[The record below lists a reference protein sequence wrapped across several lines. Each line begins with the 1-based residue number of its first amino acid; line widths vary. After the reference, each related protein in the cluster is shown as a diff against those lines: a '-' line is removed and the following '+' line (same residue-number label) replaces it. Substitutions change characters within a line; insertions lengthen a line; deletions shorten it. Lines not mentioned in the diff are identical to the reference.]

1 MELIKDISYGIKK
14 NDMNVAKAVFK
25 GYSGKVSGICHRYL
39 KDKGEVDLIVENVF
53 LDFFNFIKKGSYNN
67 SEDREIMPV
76 LKELTLRLLISYY
89 VNSSE
94 DKTFDLH
101 PDYKERNNNES
112 IGINVDSLEIIKAF
126 DILSTFER
134 FVLNMCIVEGYSISY
149 IADTLKESTDTIEQ
163 CYVSAKTKLLK
174 KIREK
179 YALSEK

>member
-67 SEDREIMPV
+67 SEDRKIMPV
-76 LKELTLRLLISYY
+76 LKELTLRILISYY

-94 DKTFDLH
+94 EKTFDPH
-101 PDYKERNNNES
+101 PDYKERNDDQLYVN
-112 IGINVDSLEIIKAF
+112 GDSLEIVKAF
-126 DILSTFER
+126 DVLSIFER
-134 FVLNMCIVEGYSISY
+134 FVLNMCIVEEYSISH
-149 IADTLKESTDTIEQ
+149 IADTLKENTDTIEQ
-163 CYVSAKTKLLK
+163 CYASAKTKLLK

-179 YALSEK
+179 YVLSEK